1 MSDRDPLEE
10 LLETMMET
18 ARTCTDP
25 AEMVAMA
32 RVLVWVLDGPDVEPA
47 EG

>member
-32 RVLVWVLDGPDVEPA
+32 RVLLWVLDGPDVEPV